1 MSHTLFWGI
10 AMLLLIA
17 AELMTGTFYL
27 LMISLG
33 ALVAALA
40 AQLGASVTAQCLLA
54 ACVSTVA
61 VLAWHLLRTLRQRR
75 TASSSPETTTGN
87 ATFNGLDIGEPVQV
101 QVWRTDGTARVHY
114 RGAPWTAIAADP
126 AAPRQAGS
134 HTVVDIRGN
143 QLVLRPVTPHI
154 P

>member
-61 VLAWHLLRTLRQRR
+61 VVRR
-75 TASSSPETTTGN
+75 ETN
-87 ATFNGLDIGEPVQV
+87 SWRN
-101 QVWRTDGTARVHY
+101 VW
-114 RGAPWTAIAADP
+114 IAAGYLFGL
-126 AAPRQAGS
+126 AYLMAMLTYQVALALGAG
-134 HTVVDIRGN
+134 
-143 QLVLRPVTPHI
+143 
-154 P
+154 